1 MEIKNVYDHL
11 EYQDVV
17 AQLKQQLQELRV
29 KYKDSEA
36 LDQHYID
43 AYDNL

>member
-1 MEIKNVYDHL
+1 VRNVYDHL

-17 AQLKQQLQELRV
+17 LELKQKLQELRQQ
-29 KYKDSEA
+29 YGDSEE

-43 AYDNL
+43 LYDNL